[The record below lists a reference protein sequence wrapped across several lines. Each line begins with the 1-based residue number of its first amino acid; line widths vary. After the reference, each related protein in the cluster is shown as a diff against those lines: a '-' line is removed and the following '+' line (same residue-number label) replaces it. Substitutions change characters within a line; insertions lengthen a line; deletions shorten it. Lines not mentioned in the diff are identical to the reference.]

1 MRFRQDTHTASCD
14 LVSGK
19 LEQLYAHCAP
29 KKAVQTECG
38 GRKRESAP
46 AVSAGL
52 YRDLLERLVEIA
64 DRTGRKCSRAN
75 PIGPDPTGVCLVLR
89 RLNLLTP
96 CRMGVFV

>member
-1 MRFRQDTHTASCD
+1 MRFRQNTHTAACD

-19 LEQLYAHCAP
+19 LEQLYAHRAP
-29 KKAVQTECG
+29 KKAVQTECR

-46 AVSAGL
+46 PVSACL

-64 DRTGRKCSRAN
+64 DRTGRRCPRAN
-75 PIGPDPTGVCLVLR
+75 PIGLDQTRVCLALR

-96 CRMGVFV
+96 YQLGFFV